1 MSNAVELLKPP
12 EFHDVEVISP
22 RCSPELTRPFRYLL
36 DAMTEAKWH
45 NCARQIRKGR
55 QVIRM
60 KRRITMFE
68 PLGGNRS
75 NSIIKFGALCCVRGG
90 PQTNREQLRP
100 VGIGR
105 KNRVELAKKEI
116 GDE

>member
-22 RCSPELTRPFRYLL
+22 RRSPELTRPFRYLL
-36 DAMTEAKWH
+36 DAMTEAKWP

-55 QVIRM
+55 QVIRV
-60 KRRITMFE
+60 KRRITMSE

-75 NSIIKFGALCCVRGG
+75 NRIIKFGVLCCVRAGAAD
-90 PQTNREQLRP
+90 QSRA
-100 VGIGR
+100 VASGR
-105 KNRVELAKKEI
+105 YWTEEPRRACQE
-116 GDE
+116 GDRR